1 MTTSTAARFTLSNLV
16 LDFELDD
23 SSPRQWERD
32 LITHQ
37 QLTTPVEVDVDGET
51 DTDELTALVADA
63 ITDRWGWCV
72 LDLEID
78 FAHS

>member
-1 MTTSTAARFTLSNLV
+1 MITSTTTCFTLSNLV
-16 LDFELDD
+16 LDFEMDD
-23 SSPRQWERD
+23 SSPRKSERD

-37 QLTTPVEVDVDGET
+37 QLTTPIEVDTDGET
-51 DTDELTALVADA
+51 DADELNALVADA
-63 ITDRWGWCV
+63 ITDRCGWCV